1 MFFFSENNTDL
12 TFKPISLE
20 CAYLLILQNDL
31 EGASK
36 IFRTIDSPRGKW
48 GQLLIEILNG
58 YTEVVPTY
66 FAIRNFLE
74 IDLDFL
80 LKNNKINYV
89 EQLLGAIDFFAEIN
103 QESYKFVARVM
114 YENKL
119 YNAAK
124 KYLDKSKNV
133 FYKDPELHFMYAKY
147 FINSREY
154 TYANYHIDECLKI
167 LPDYYPAKKLKT
179 EICEYLR

>member
-1 MFFFSENNTDL
+1 MFFFSENHTDL

-20 CAYLLILQNDL
+20 CAYLLIINNDL
-31 EGASK
+31 EGALK
-36 IFRTIDSPRGKW
+36 IFETIDSPRGKW
-48 GQLLIEILNG
+48 GKILTSLLNG
-58 YTEVVPTY
+58 YTETFPSY
-66 FAIRNFLE
+66 FSIRNFLE

-80 LKNNKINYV
+80 LKNNKIEYV
-89 EQLLGAIDFFAEIN
+89 EQLLGAIDFLAEIN

-124 KYLDKSKNV
+124 EYLDKSKNI

-147 FINSREY
+147 YINKSEY
-154 TYANYHIDECLKI
+154 TYAYYHINECLKI

-179 EICEYLR
+179 EICEYLV